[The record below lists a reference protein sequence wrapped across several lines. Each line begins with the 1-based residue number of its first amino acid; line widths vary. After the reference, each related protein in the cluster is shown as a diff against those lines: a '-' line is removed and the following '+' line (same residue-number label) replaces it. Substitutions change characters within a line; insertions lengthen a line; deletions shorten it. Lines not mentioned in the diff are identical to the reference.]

1 VVFDWAQTLRG
12 VAGVVAV
19 GGGFDGLA
27 APAGLLAD
35 LVLLLRGM
43 FCRVVVKE
51 AHHFVHWYGAV
62 GYCDEADY
70 DAEDVVPFSV

>member
-1 VVFDWAQTLRG
+1 MVFDGLEALRG

-35 LVLLLRGM
+35 LV
-43 FCRVVVKE
+43 
-51 AHHFVHWYGAV
+51 
-62 GYCDEADY
+62 
-70 DAEDVVPFSV
+70 